1 MPWDRNQMAARAAE
15 KLLAKEEKKKAW
27 KQRVA
32 ADGAVDGDGFKSMD
46 GLKVSVD
53 DLVYQPQV
61 LTAPDRP
68 HCFAYYITITNET
81 DHTITLKGRKWVVKE
96 ANGEVT
102 AVEGDGLVGEMPT
115 LEPGATFR
123 YNSFHVIHS
132 RRAIANG
139 SYIGLDEDGNRVL
152 AEIPAFEMVVPV
164 ESSGPEIGY
173 A

>member
-1 MPWDRNQMAARAAE
+1 MDKPPP
-15 KLLAKEEKKKAW
+15 KGLS
-27 KQRVA
+27 
-32 ADGAVDGDGFKSMD
+32 GPVDGDGFESLD

-53 DLVYQPQV
+53 ELVYQPQV

-68 HCFAYYITITNET
+68 HCFAYYITIANET

-96 ANGEVT
+96 SSGEVT

-115 LEPGATFR
+115 LEPGGSFS

-132 RRAIANG
+132 RRAMASG
-139 SYIGLDEDGNRVL
+139 SYIGLDETGRRVL
-152 AEIPAFEMVVPV
+152 AAIPTFEMVVPD
-164 ESSGPEIGY
+164 ELGDPEIGY

>member
-1 MPWDRNQMAARAAE
+1 MDKPSSSR
-15 KLLAKEEKKKAW
+15 LS
-27 KQRVA
+27 
-32 ADGAVDGDGFKSMD
+32 GAVDGDGFKSMD